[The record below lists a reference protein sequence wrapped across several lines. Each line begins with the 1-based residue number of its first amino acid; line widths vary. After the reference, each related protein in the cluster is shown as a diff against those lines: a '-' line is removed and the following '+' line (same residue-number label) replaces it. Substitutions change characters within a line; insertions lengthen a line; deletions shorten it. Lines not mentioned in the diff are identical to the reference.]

1 MSSKSPSLWSGEILN
16 GPTMTISACLGMAHF
31 TRRSLLEAYEA
42 VRKLKPTDLM
52 VKPNMRHF
60 HLLDRQCV
68 SKLECESCGRRCEFV
83 KIADALGNMDA
94 KILTY

>member
-1 MSSKSPSLWSGEILN
+1 MWSGKFST
-16 GPTMTISACLGMAHF
+16 GPTITISACLGTAHF

-42 VRKLKPTDLM
+42 VRKLKPTDLV

-60 HLLDRQCV
+60 HILDRQCV
-68 SKLECESCGRRCEFV
+68 SKLECESCGRRCESV
-83 KIADALGNMDA
+83 KIADALGNMDT